1 MALCQCSR
9 ADHEVKSMREREVDD
24 GHFINMNR

>member
-9 ADHEVKSMREREVDD
+9 ADVKSMREIEVDD